1 MCLFCVRSGSRGR
14 RDEVR
19 VGARARLVT
28 RTSSRPFSWRHRGR
42 RDDRREGGARS
53 VRVARRR
60 WRRDACAR
68 TEDAPS
74 PSCQSVRVCFSVS
87 CAVKCA
93 RRAAKPRHH
102 SCRVFVF
109 GRSFSGREEQRAVD
123 GLILESSPP
132 VVSSV
137 PSEAP
142 GLFEKTENPQGSDKG
157 DGVRLETRLARLRPA
172 HPRARGIRVSVVASE
187 TRHREYSSARR
198 RTRSASRVEV
208 VPDLKPGLGTDRNG
222 NETSV

>member
-19 VGARARLVT
+19 VGARACLVT

-102 SCRVFVF
+102 TCRVFPNTVEVF
-109 GRSFSGREEQRAVD
+109 QGAKQRAVD

-132 VVSSV
+132 VVKC
-137 PSEAP
+137 A
-142 GLFEKTENPQGSDKG
+142 K
-157 DGVRLETRLARLRPA
+157 
-172 HPRARGIRVSVVASE
+172 
-187 TRHREYSSARR
+187 
-198 RTRSASRVEV
+198 RSASPVRLLLKKPKTRGAGSDRGMGSGSKRDLRDPGQHTRAREV
-208 VPDLKPGLGTDRNG
+208 SACRWSRAKLDTESTLRRGGGRGALA
-222 NETSV
+222 E

>member
-102 SCRVFVF
+102 ACRVFVF
-109 GRSFSGREEQRAVD
+109 GRSFAKQRAVH

-132 VVSSV
+132 VGQAVCQAKRLAFSKK
-137 PSEAP
+137 P
-142 GLFEKTENPQGSDKG
+142 EKEGSDRGTGSGSKR
-157 DGVRLETRLARLRPA
+157 DLRDPGQ
-172 HPRARGIRVSVVASE
+172 HTRAREVSACRWSRAKLDTE
-187 TRHREYSSARR
+187 STLRR
-198 RTRSASRVEV
+198 GGGRGALAE
-208 VPDLKPGLGTDRNG
+208 
-222 NETSV
+222 

>member
-14 RDEVR
+14 RDGVR

-102 SCRVFVF
+102 TCRVSCSVEVF
-109 GRSFSGREEQRAVD
+109 QGAKQRAVD

-132 VVSSV
+132 VVKCAKRSAWSLRKKKRR
-137 PSEAP
+137 EAIGGRGP
-142 GLFEKTENPQGSDKG
+142 
-157 DGVRLETRLARLRPA
+157 ARNATCATPA
-172 HPRARGIRVSVVASE
+172 STPARARYPRVGG
-187 TRHREYSSARR
+187 RERNS
-198 RTRSASRVEV
+198 TPRVLFGAEA
-208 VPDLKPGLGTDRNG
+208 DAER
-222 NETSV
+222 

>member
-132 VVSSV
+132 VVKCQAKRLASLKK
-137 PSEAP
+137 PK
-142 GLFEKTENPQGSDKG
+142 KTREGSDRG
-157 DGVRLETRLARLRPA
+157 TGPARNATCATPA
-172 HPRARGIRVSVVASE
+172 STPARARYPRVGG
-187 TRHREYSSARR
+187 RERNS
-198 RTRSASRVEV
+198 TPRVLFGAEA
-208 VPDLKPGLGTDRNG
+208 DAER
-222 NETSV
+222 

>member
-74 PSCQSVRVCFSVS
+74 PSCQSVCVCFSVS

-109 GRSFSGREEQRAVD
+109 GRSFSGRKQRAVD

-132 VVSSV
+132 VVKCAKRSVSSFWKK
-137 PSEAP
+137 P
-142 GLFEKTENPQGSDKG
+142 KTRGSDRGTGSGSKR
-157 DGVRLETRLARLRPA
+157 DLRDPGQ
-172 HPRARGIRVSVVASE
+172 HTRAREVSACRWSRAKLDTE
-187 TRHREYSSARR
+187 STLRR
-198 RTRSASRVEV
+198 GGGRGALAE
-208 VPDLKPGLGTDRNG
+208 
-222 NETSV
+222 